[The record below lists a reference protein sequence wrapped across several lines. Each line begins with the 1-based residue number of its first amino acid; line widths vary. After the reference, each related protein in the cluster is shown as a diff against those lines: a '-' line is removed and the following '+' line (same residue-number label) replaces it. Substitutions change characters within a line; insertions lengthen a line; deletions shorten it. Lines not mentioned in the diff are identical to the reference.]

1 MNMGDAFS
9 KPETLLKLTSS
20 VLNTLLR
27 GLDSVDPETRRMIME
42 KCGETCAH
50 EEVYGPAIEIAK
62 SIASEE
68 TDP

>member
-1 MNMGDAFS
+1 MGDAFS

-27 GLDSVDPETRRMIME
+27 GLDSVDPKTRQMIME
-42 KCGETCAH
+42 MCGETCAY
-50 EEVYGPAIEIAK
+50 EEMYGPAIEIAK
-62 SIASEE
+62 RISSEE